1 MTPER
6 FVAVAFLFMSTLS
19 LLWQGTALTALVR
32 DSSLR
37 SRATIAYGGLRR
49 TAACRVGVA
58 VAYVLVGVNALWP
71 RAEVLLVTFGV
82 FCATSA
88 LWQLNAWADLRLARR
103 LKTTPLTRAMVPAS
117 SRTEGP
123 VGPPEGLS

>member
-19 LLWQGTALTALVR
+19 LLWQSTALFALIR

-49 TAACRVGVA
+49 TASCRVAVA
-58 VAYVLVGVNALWP
+58 VAYVLVGINALWP

-88 LWQLNAWADLRLARR
+88 VWQLNAWADLRLARR
-103 LKTTPLTRAMVPAS
+103 LRSTPVSAQTQGSRVVPPS
-117 SRTEGP
+117 FRG
-123 VGPPEGLS
+123 